1 MMSTI
6 VADSSR
12 HARRRVSFAF
22 PVAAMVAG
30 SLLSLIGHATD
41 ARAADTDAEADRA
54 ARAHFHQAEAD
65 YAAGSYAEALSE
77 YQAGY
82 DVQPLP
88 GFLVNI
94 AQCQR
99 RLGDLERARAT
110 YGKFVLVAPDSPL
123 LPEVRGLIEELDRLI
138 AETERARTLPS
149 AVQGPAANPTTGH
162 LQRGGND
169 GPGGQVSAAAGGRAS
184 LVPRAIEPPPPA
196 GTGVAAGVDLTEAP
210 MEPSEQVPNDRA
222 TSSSHHRWWLWGSMV
237 AVAVGAATTAAL
249 LSTQG
254 AANTIHDGSLGS
266 LRR

>member
-6 VADSSR
+6 VADSPR
-12 HARRRVSFAF
+12 HPRRRVSFGLL
-22 PVAAMVAG
+22 VAAMVAG
-30 SLLSLIGHATD
+30 SLFSLLGHAPD
-41 ARAADTDAEADRA
+41 ARAADTEADRA
-54 ARAHFHQAEAD
+54 ARAHFRQAEAD

-99 RLGDLERARAT
+99 RMGDLERARAT

-123 LPEVRGLIEELDRLI
+123 LPEVRGLIEELDHLI

-149 AVQGPAANPTTGH
+149 AVQSPGAKPTTEQRF
-162 LQRGGND
+162 QRGGGD
-169 GPGGQVSAAAGGRAS
+169 GPGGQVSAAAGGQAS
-184 LVPRAIEPPPPA
+184 LVPRAIEPPRPA

-222 TSSSHHRWWLWGSMV
+222 TSSSHHRWWLWGSML
-237 AVAVGAATTAAL
+237 AVAVGAATTVAL
-249 LSTQG
+249 LSTPG